1 MRNTRNICARI
12 QNAIVSQMDS
22 VVIHKGGQ
30 TLLTILF
37 TNCDVQLMFLRER
50 NTAGSVTEIFC
61 RLRKA
66 LGDEKFRMLF
76 QVIITDRGSEFSDPE
91 KIEADMETGEIQCR
105 VFYCNPMNTN
115 QKSNCERNHELI
127 RYIIPKNHAKDE
139 YTEEEIREMMNHI
152 NSYPRKKWNGQAPI
166 DLFIKIYGQ
175 ETANLLGLEKIP
187 SDSITL
193 TPALFKK

>member
-1 MRNTRNICARI
+1 
-12 QNAIVSQMDS
+12 
-22 VVIHKGGQ
+22 
-30 TLLTILF
+30 
-37 TNCDVQLMFLRER
+37 
-50 NTAGSVTEIFC
+50 
-61 RLRKA
+61 
-66 LGDEKFRMLF
+66 MLF

-105 VFYCNPMNTN
+105 VFYCDPMNTN

-139 YTEEEIREMMNHI
+139 YTEDEIRGMMNQI

-175 ETANLLGLEKIP
+175 ESANLLGLEKIP